1 MKKHVRLI
9 GIMLSAV
16 LLAAL
21 LAACA
26 GPAAATS
33 AAPSA
38 APPAADSAGVSA
50 GAPAAESAA
59 GVKKVV
65 VAVAAEEKPLSYTDD
80 SGNLVGYEVDALK
93 AVDELIPEYE
103 FDIQSVEADSQ
114 QIGLDTGKYV
124 LIAEGL
130 FKTPEREE
138 KYLLPEENVGASLIK
153 IAVKGDNDSIKT
165 LDDLVGKNV
174 APVSPNGGIFNLL
187 TAYNKSNTGQITIV
201 TQEGL
206 SDSEKYQG
214 VADGKYDAVVL
225 PSLGFEEIKNAL
237 GLDIKQTEP
246 VKINYTYFVLGKDQ
260 TDLASKV
267 NEALKTLKSDGTLSE
282 LSIKY
287 FGEDV
292 LKYQEK

>member
-1 MKKHVRLI
+1 MKKHVRFLSA
-9 GIMLSAV
+9 GLSAV
-16 LLAAL
+16 IILATLLTGCASPAGDTAA
-21 LAACA
+21 
-26 GPAAATS
+26 S
-33 AAPSA
+33 SSPSA
-38 APPAADSAGVSA
+38 AASA
-50 GAPAAESAA
+50 GASTPPVVENTASA
-59 GVKKVV
+59 KKVV
-65 VAVAAEEKPLSYTDD
+65 VSVATEEKPLSYTDD
-80 SGNLVGYEVDALK
+80 SGKLVGYEVDALK

-114 QIGLDTGKYV
+114 QIGLDSGKYV

-153 IAVKGDNDSIKT
+153 ITVKGSDDSIKT

-187 TAYNKSNTGQITIV
+187 TAYNNSHAGQITIA

-206 SDSEKYQG
+206 SDAEKYQG

-225 PSLGFEEIKNAL
+225 PSLSFDEIKSTLN
-237 GLDIKQTEP
+237 LDIKQTEP
-246 VKINYTYFVLGKDQ
+246 VKISYTYFVLGKDQ
-260 TDLASKV
+260 TDLAAKV
-267 NEALKTLKSDGTLSE
+267 NEALKTLKSNGTLSD
-282 LSIKY
+282 LSVQY